1 MAAAQRCTNRAP
13 RRGAALASWRAGL
26 PAAGLALCA
35 GLVGCAPAL
44 DWRDVRPEDSGL
56 LLQMPCRP
64 GAVERRLDL
73 AGTPQRVVL
82 HSCSADGL
90 TWGLA
95 HADVGEPARV
105 TPALQAWRDAA
116 AANVGAAPAAGAPL
130 QVPGATPSPAAA
142 RLRLQGRRPDGEAVQ
157 MQLALFTRG
166 TLVFQATVLGPQVP
180 AEAADTFFG
189 SLRFPP

>member
-1 MAAAQRCTNRAP
+1 MAAAQASSNRAP
-13 RRGAALASWRAGL
+13 RPGAA
-26 PAAGLALCA
+26 AAAV
-35 GLVGCAPAL
+35 LVSFLTACAPAL
-44 DWRDVRPEDSGL
+44 DWRDVRPADSGL
-56 LLQMPCRP
+56 VLQMPCRP

-82 HSCSADGL
+82 HSCGADGL

-95 HADVGEPARV
+95 HADVGDPARV
-105 TPALQAWRDAA
+105 APALRAWREAA
-116 AANVGAAPAAGAPL
+116 AANLGAAAAEAAPL
-130 QVPGATPSPAAA
+130 RVPGATPSDEAV
-142 RLRLQGRRPDGEAVQ
+142 RLRMQGRRPDGEAVQ

-180 AEAADTFFG
+180 AEAADSFFA